1 MRKKETLYLIPAHI
15 LEEYAKA
22 YWLVDAMN
30 EHGLFKDM
38 DDSFIT
44 DYIVKNFPDSDYENL
59 DDVVKYED
67 MLVWKSVN
75 AKDCY
80 ERDKG
85 DN

>member
-1 MRKKETLYLIPAHI
+1 MRKKETLYLIPART

-22 YWLVDAMN
+22 YWLVDAMK
-30 EHGLFKDM
+30 EHGFFKSM

-44 DYIVKNFPDSDYENL
+44 DYIEKNFPDSGYKNL

-80 ERDKG
+80 ERDK
-85 DN
+85 N

>member
-1 MRKKETLYLIPAHI
+1 MRKKETLYLIPAST

-22 YWLVDAMN
+22 YYLVDAMK

-38 DDSFIT
+38 DDSFVT

-59 DDVVKYED
+59 DDVVKFED
-67 MLVWKSVN
+67 MLVWKSIN

-80 ERDKG
+80 ERDKS
-85 DN
+85 